1 MSTLFM
7 SWQLSVPF
15 FPVDSITAASCAVAT
30 KIIYA
35 FPPRIA
41 AVPQFYGLIRC
52 NIQQQASQSVEASG
66 PFLDR
71 PGSFKSGVLEEEW
84 ELWRCICRAINQH
97 KWAASLCQQRVGCA
111 DGFLL
116 SSLQI
121 GGRRRLASIQV
132 HTLPEFSGILASL
145 PTCPWSNAQLLLFS
159 GEEREA
165 AFLFTATGP
174 PTTSSTS
181 AAHPKLARASTA
193 PRLSI
198 ARTAS
203 PALFSRNNCV

>member
-7 SWQLSVPF
+7 SWQLSVPL

-35 FPPRIA
+35 FPPLIS

-52 NIQQQASQSVEASG
+52 NIQQQAGQSVEAG
-66 PFLDR
+66 RFLDR
-71 PGSFKSGVLEEEW
+71 PSSFKSGVLKEEQ
-84 ELWRCICRAINQH
+84 ELWRCICGAINQH

-116 SSLQI
+116 NSMQI
-121 GGRRRLASIQV
+121 GGRRRVESIQV

-145 PTCPWSNAQLLLFS
+145 PTCPWSNAQLPLFAR
-159 GEEREA
+159 EEREA
-165 AFLFTATGP
+165 VFFFTCCYWATNYLFNICCPSKVGQSFNGP
-174 PTTSSTS
+174 EAVDS
-181 AAHPKLARASTA
+181 
-193 PRLSI
+193 
-198 ARTAS
+198 
-203 PALFSRNNCV
+203 